1 MKHFGYFL
9 LSTMIVLSGWGY
21 QSLLFCHHS
30 NFCLMENMR
39 ISQRLIA
46 LSNVCLFKW
55 DQNINHARQVI
66 KAWWSQIYVGN
77 VQQNFVKLS
86 FEFSTT
92 HPMTVT
98 MKTYIWE
105 LYYLQP
111 CIEISHCTKKPLLLL
126 VEIFHGRK
134 LLGLVFNYAT
144 KIGINIFCHTTKI
157 GIKKST
163 KNWNKKSHQIL
174 ESKFSVMPLK
184 LE

>member
-1 MKHFGYFL
+1 MPESFQNTILRPNGSDHTSAILMKHFGYFL

-77 VQQNFVKLS
+77 VQFFLLNFHLNFQQLIQWQWRWKRIYES
-86 FEFSTT
+86 SI
-92 HPMTVT
+92 
-98 MKTYIWE
+98 TYSPALKPPIV
-105 LYYLQP
+105 P
-111 CIEISHCTKKPLLLL
+111 RSHFYCWL
-126 VEIFHGRK
+126 
-134 LLGLVFNYAT
+134 
-144 KIGINIFCHTTKI
+144 
-157 GIKKST
+157 
-163 KNWNKKSHQIL
+163 
-174 ESKFSVMPLK
+174 KFFMDANCLD
-184 LE
+184 

>member
-1 MKHFGYFL
+1 MLKHCLAKCHKHITHLSKNFPMSVCCLGRLCQKAFKIRYCDQMDLIILLRYWWNILDTFL

-77 VQQNFVKLS
+77 VQFFV
-86 FEFSTT
+86 
-92 HPMTVT
+92 
-98 MKTYIWE
+98 
-105 LYYLQP
+105 
-111 CIEISHCTKKPLLLL
+111 C
-126 VEIFHGRK
+126 
-134 LLGLVFNYAT
+134 
-144 KIGINIFCHTTKI
+144 
-157 GIKKST
+157 
-163 KNWNKKSHQIL
+163 
-174 ESKFSVMPLK
+174 
-184 LE
+184 